1 MQLNRFIQ
9 INTPYSRQQV
19 NLLLAQG
26 RVKVAGQIVTDARL
40 NIDRFVR
47 VELDSQPLQD
57 SQSYYLMLNKPAGV
71 VSATE
76 HPEHQTVIDLLPPT
90 LRKGMHLAGRLDLK
104 TTGLMLLTN
113 DGNWSRR
120 VTQPESKVA
129 KVYRVTTRDP
139 VAADAE
145 AVFSRGIYFR
155 YEDITTRPATLE
167 RLDCYNSR
175 LTIHEGRYHQVKR
188 MFGYFDNEVTALH
201 RESIGEITLDPALQP
216 GEFRPLTTAEIKLF

>member
-9 INTPYSRQQV
+9 INTPYSRQQAK
-19 NLLLAQG
+19 LLLAQG
-26 RVKVAGQIVTDARL
+26 RVKVAGQIVTDASL
-40 NIDRFVR
+40 EIDRFVR
-47 VELDSQPLQD
+47 VELDSQLLQD

-76 HPEHQTVIDLLPPT
+76 HPEHQTVIDILPQP
-90 LRKGMHLAGRLDLK
+90 LRQGMHLAGRLDLK

-120 VTQPESKVA
+120 VTQPESKIA
-129 KVYRVTTRDP
+129 KVYRVTTKDP
-139 VAADAE
+139 VAAEAE
-145 AVFSRGIYFR
+145 AVFSRGVYFR
-155 YEDITTRPATLE
+155 YEDITTRPAELE
-167 RLDCYNSR
+167 RIDRYNSR

-201 RESIGEITLDPALQP
+201 RESIGAITLDPQLKP
-216 GEFRPLTTAEIKLF
+216 GEFRPLTPAEVALF